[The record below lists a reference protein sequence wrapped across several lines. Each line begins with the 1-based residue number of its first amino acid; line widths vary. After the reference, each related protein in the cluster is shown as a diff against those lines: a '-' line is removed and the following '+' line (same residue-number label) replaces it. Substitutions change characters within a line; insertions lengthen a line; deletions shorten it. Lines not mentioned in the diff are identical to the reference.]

1 MFKEYLTKYMKN
13 LNEGIG
19 MRSFRRVTA
28 HDDLILAD
36 IQALRGRNLNSDKIT
51 DDLLDVSV
59 NPSKTFMS

>member
-1 MFKEYLTKYMKN
+1 MKY
-13 LNEGIG
+13 LNEGRG
-19 MRSFRRVTA
+19 MRSLRKVTA

-36 IQALRGRNLNSDKIT
+36 IQALRGRNLNSVKIT

>member
-19 MRSFRRVTA
+19 TRSFRRVTA

-51 DDLLDVSV
+51 DDY
-59 NPSKTFMS
+59 